1 METLSLNSAV
11 NTEYQQLLQSTFLA
25 SLAANTR
32 RVYRSALRSCARE
45 GLNLPATP
53 LAIKQY
59 LEQAKVWRKVAAGQ
73 WVRTEQACSIATLQT
88 HLAALAAAHIFMG
101 LPNPCQDL
109 LVKSTFKLLKKQRGC
124 AQQVAQ
130 PLTQE
135 RVLHLLRLALDNPN
149 TVQAQRDATL
159 LLIGY
164 TGAFRRAELMA
175 LTLEDLQFNTEGVII
190 QIRRSKT
197 DQTGQG
203 RQIAIPYGRGEVCP
217 VSFLQQWLHIA
228 QILEGAVFRRVYR
241 NGQVGA
247 ALSAHGFNLRLKQL
261 AARAGWDQRLISAHS
276 LRAGFCTSAAQQGV
290 ESWKIRQQTG
300 HRSELMLMRYI
311 RDARLF
317 VDNPAANMW

>member
-1 METLSLNSAV
+1 METLLLTSAADSV
-11 NTEYQQLLQSTFLA
+11 YQQLLQSTFLA
-25 SLAANTR
+25 CLATNTR

-45 GLNLPATP
+45 GLNLPADP

-59 LEQAKVWRKVAAGQ
+59 LEQAKVWQKVAAGQ
-73 WVRTEQACSIATLQT
+73 WVRSEQPCSIATLQT
-88 HLAALAAAHIFMG
+88 HLAALAAAHLFMG

-109 LVKSTFKLLKKQRGC
+109 LVKSTFKLLKRQRGC
-124 AQQVAQ
+124 IQQVAQ
-130 PLTQE
+130 PLTRE
-135 RVLHLLRLALDNPN
+135 RVLHLLSLALDNPN

-164 TGAFRRAELMA
+164 TGAFRRAELTA
-175 LTLEDLQFNTEGVII
+175 LTVADLQFNTEGVII

-203 RQIAIPYGRGEVCP
+203 RQIAIPYGRGDICP
-217 VSFLQQWLHIA
+217 VLFLQQWLQIA
-228 QILEGAVFRRVYR
+228 QIQDGAVFRRVYR
-241 NGQVGA
+241 NGQVGTT
-247 ALSAHGFNLRLKQL
+247 LTAHGFNLRLKQL
-261 AARAGWDQRLISAHS
+261 ATRAGWDQRLISAHS

-300 HRSELMLMRYI
+300 HRSETMLMRYI